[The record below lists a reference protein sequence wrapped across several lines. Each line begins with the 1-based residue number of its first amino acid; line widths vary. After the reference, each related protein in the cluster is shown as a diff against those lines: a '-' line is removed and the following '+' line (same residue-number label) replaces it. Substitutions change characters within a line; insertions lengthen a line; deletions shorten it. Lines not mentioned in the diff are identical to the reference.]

1 MNFEKMEIRSSEED
15 CCGRNEMEIRSSEE
29 DCCGKKRGSG
39 TVGDTVMGEK
49 EWGRGTVSGVI
60 TIEMSYLI
68 PIILFI
74 FVLVVHTVFYYHDK
88 NILIGAA
95 GETVVLG
102 AQIERKPDESGQID
116 LTGFYQERIR
126 GKLILFSGAQA
137 DISVTEKSVEI
148 NVSAVR
154 GRMRIQIAQSAAVVM
169 PEKKIRQKR
178 ILESL
183 VKEEE

>member
-1 MNFEKMEIRSSEED
+1 MISEKSGE
-15 CCGRNEMEIRSSEE
+15 
-29 DCCGKKRGSG
+29 KKRALR
-39 TVGDTVMGEK
+39 TM
-49 EWGRGTVSGVI
+49 RGVI

-68 PIILFI
+68 PMILLV
-74 FVLVVHTVFYYHDK
+74 FVLVVYAVFYYHDK

-102 AQIERKPDESGQID
+102 AQLERKPDEGGQTD
-116 LTGFYQERIR
+116 LAGFYQDRIR

-137 DISVTEKSVEI
+137 DVSISEKDVEI
-148 NVSAVR
+148 HVSAVK
-154 GRMRIQIAQSAAVVM
+154 GRMKIRITQSAAVVM

-183 VKEEE
+183 VKKEE